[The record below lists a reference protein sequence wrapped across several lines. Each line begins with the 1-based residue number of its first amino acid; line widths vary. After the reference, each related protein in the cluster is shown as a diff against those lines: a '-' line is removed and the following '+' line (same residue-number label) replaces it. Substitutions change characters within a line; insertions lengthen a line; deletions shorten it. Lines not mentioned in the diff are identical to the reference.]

1 MAKKAASSKAGALH
15 KTSKTSAKKGAAKPA
30 RSVPQPQKAVVKKA
44 APAKP
49 AAAKAA
55 PPKPVPAKPAPPKAA
70 PKNAVAAKPAVGKAA
85 KAAPPVVKPVVRK
98 RTPPAARPLDGLVVV
113 EVGGGIE
120 AAATG
125 SILAV
130 FGAQVIKIEPPAHGD
145 PERSAQPL
153 VGGVGA
159 DFLLLNRGKQS
170 VALDAESKKGR
181 DAYLAIARKA
191 DVVID
196 GAGYGVLDRA
206 GIGYKSLGKAA
217 EKLIY
222 VAISGYGQTGPM
234 AKTLGA
240 EINYLAFAGALE
252 LFGGTSGL
260 PSLPGML
267 LGPIAAGAFPAVI
280 GTLMALQARQKS
292 GQGQLVDAAVVDGL
306 MGVMALNLAQ
316 YSALKLKPRYGK
328 GRFYGQY
335 ACYQLYPARG
345 SHWLAVGALAP
356 SAWATLCKLLKRE
369 DLIADQYADED
380 RQQVLIAE
388 LTRIFQRK
396 EIREWME
403 IFTGHD
409 VCVTPI
415 RGVAGAAHDEHLIE
429 RETIVSL
436 KGPDGPFSQL
446 GAFPKLSSTPGD
458 VGSDPPA
465 LGSHTEE
472 VLERAGIA
480 KKEIEA
486 LIKAKV
492 ASVAK

>member
-1 MAKKAASSKAGALH
+1 MAKKKAATSKAGAPR
-15 KTSKTSAKKGAAKPA
+15 KASKTSAKKRAAKPA
-30 RSVPQPQKAVVKKA
+30 RSMSQPKKKA
-44 APAKP
+44 AAKKP
-49 AAAKAA
+49 AA
-55 PPKPVPAKPAPPKAA
+55 PKAA
-70 PKNAVAAKPAVGKAA
+70 PTKAAAARRVVANKTDKAAAAK
-85 KAAPPVVKPVVRK
+85 VRQIVR
-98 RTPPAARPLDGLVVV
+98 RTTALSARPLDGLIVV

-120 AAATG
+120 AAATS

-130 FGAQVIKIEPPAHGD
+130 FGAQVIKIEPPAAGD
-145 PERSAQPL
+145 PERNAPPL

-170 VALDAESKKGR
+170 IALDAESKKGR
-181 DAYLAIARKA
+181 DAYLALARRA
-191 DVVID
+191 DIVID

-206 GIGYKSLGKAA
+206 GIGYKALGKVADR
-217 EKLIY
+217 LIY
-222 VAISGYGQTGPM
+222 VAISGYGQSGPL

-260 PSLPGML
+260 PSLPGVL

-280 GTLMALQARQKS
+280 GALMALQARQTS

-306 MGVMALNLAQ
+306 MGVLALNLAQ

-345 SHWLAVGALAP
+345 SHWIAVGALAP
-356 SAWATLCKLLKRE
+356 AAWTTLCKLLKRE
-369 DLIADQYADED
+369 DLIPDQYADED

-396 EIREWME
+396 EVREWME
-403 IFTGHD
+403 IFAGQE
-409 VCVTPI
+409 VCVTPV

-429 RETIVSL
+429 RGTIVPL
-436 KGPDGPFSQL
+436 KGPDGPFTQL
-446 GAFPKLSSTPGD
+446 GVFPKLSNTPGALGGD
-458 VGSDPPA
+458 VPA
-465 LGSHTEE
+465 LGAHTAEA
-472 VLERAGIA
+472 LEFAGLSR
-480 KKEIEA
+480 KDIEA

-492 ASVAK
+492 AHVAK

>member
-1 MAKKAASSKAGALH
+1 MAKKAASSKASASR
-15 KTSKTSAKKGAAKPA
+15 KASKTSANKKAAKPA
-30 RSVPQPQKAVVKKA
+30 RSVSQPKKKA
-44 APAKP
+44 AAKRS
-49 AAAKAA
+49 A
-55 PPKPVPAKPAPPKAA
+55 PQKAA
-70 PKNAVAAKPAVGKAA
+70 PKSAPAAKRAAAAAA
-85 KAAPPVVKPVVRK
+85 KQAPAKAKESVRK
-98 RTPPAARPLDGLVVV
+98 RTPPSARPLDGLVVV

-120 AAATG
+120 AAAAG

-130 FGAQVIKIEPPAHGD
+130 FGAQVLKIEPAASGD
-145 PERSAQPL
+145 AERNTPPL

-170 VALDAESKKGR
+170 IALDAESKKGR
-181 DAYLAIARKA
+181 DAYLAIAGKA
-191 DVVID
+191 DIVID

-206 GIGYKSLGKAA
+206 GIGYKALGKITDQ
-217 EKLIY
+217 LIY
-222 VAISGYGQTGPM
+222 VAITGYGQTGPL

-280 GTLMALQARQKS
+280 GALMALQARQAS

-306 MGVMALNLAQ
+306 MGVLALNLAQ

-356 SAWATLCKLLKRE
+356 SAWTTLCKLLKRE

-409 VCVTPI
+409 VCVTPV

-429 RETIVSL
+429 RGTIVPI

-446 GAFPKLSSTPGD
+446 GAFPKLSNTPGAVGGD
-458 VGSDPPA
+458 VPA
-465 LGSHTEE
+465 LGAHT
-472 VLERAGIA
+472 A
-480 KKEIEA
+480 EA
-486 LIKAKV
+486 LELAGVSKKDIDALVKAKV
-492 ASVAK
+492 ARLAK

>member
-1 MAKKAASSKAGALH
+1 MSK
-15 KTSKTSAKKGAAKPA
+15 S
-30 RSVPQPQKAVVKKA
+30 
-44 APAKP
+44 
-49 AAAKAA
+49 
-55 PPKPVPAKPAPPKAA
+55 APPKAA
-70 PKNAVAAKPAVGKAA
+70 PKNGAAGKPAAAKAGKAA
-85 KAAPPVVKPVVRK
+85 TLAAKPVVRK
-98 RTPPAARPLDGLVVV
+98 RTAPAARPLDGLIVV

-120 AAATG
+120 AAAAG

-130 FGAQVIKIEPPAHGD
+130 FGAQVIKIEPPATGD
-145 PERSAQPL
+145 PERNTPPL
-153 VGGVGA
+153 VGGIGA

-170 VALDAESKKGR
+170 VALDAESRKGR
-181 DAYLAIARKA
+181 DAYMAIARKA
-191 DVVID
+191 DIVID

-206 GIGYKSLGKAA
+206 GIGYKALGKAA
-217 EKLIY
+217 EQLIY
-222 VAISGYGQTGPM
+222 VSISGYGQTGPL

-267 LGPIAAGAFPAVI
+267 LGPVAAGAFPAVI
-280 GTLMALQARQKS
+280 GALMALQARQTS
-292 GQGQLVDAAVVDGL
+292 GRGQLVDASIVDGL
-306 MGVMALNLAQ
+306 MGVLALNLAQ

-345 SHWLAVGALAP
+345 SHWIAVGALAP
-356 SAWATLCKLLKRE
+356 AAWATLCKLLKRE

-403 IFTGHD
+403 IFAGHD
-409 VCVTPI
+409 VCVTPV

-429 RETIVSL
+429 RETIVPL
-436 KGPDGPFSQL
+436 KGPDGPFAQL
-446 GAFPKLSSTPGD
+446 GVFPKLSNTPGD

-465 LGSHTEE
+465 LGAHTAEA
-472 VLERAGIA
+472 LEFAGLA
-480 KKEIEA
+480 KKDIEA